1 MKLADSEVETVKTSS
16 FTRLTRC
23 KEIQLVK
30 LLDLTVLTDYG
41 EGIMKLSNYVSFYR
55 IEPKF
60 TEWILQ
66 KWHESI
72 K

>member
-23 KEIQLVK
+23 KEIYLVK
-30 LLDLTVLTDYG
+30 LLDLADSTD
-41 EGIMKLSNYVSFYR
+41 YVSFYG

-66 KWHESI
+66 K
-72 K
+72 

>member
-1 MKLADSEVETVKTSS
+1 M
-16 FTRLTRC
+16 
-23 KEIQLVK
+23 K
-30 LLDLTVLTDYG
+30 LLDLADSTD
-41 EGIMKLSNYVSFYR
+41 YVSFYG

-72 K
+72 KQIDFHFLLEFVKNPKVRTRKN